1 MACNYIDILAAGIN
15 WKAIGRMFKNGI
27 INNHGQPVKLLIDE
41 GSCSV
46 HVIR

>member
-27 INNHGQPVKLLIDE
+27 IIINQ
-41 GSCSV
+41 
-46 HVIR
+46 